1 MNSNMT
7 PPNSVITE
15 TVLNALIVDDEAE
28 LRKSV
33 ISILQTAIP
42 NYRFNI
48 DEASNGREALE
59 KYKTG
64 DWDLVLMDVRM
75 PEMNGLEALNAIKA
89 HDPRTFVV
97 LMTAHANVQ
106 DAISAVK
113 EGAYDYLEKP
123 VQPQRLIEI
132 VRRAQEASEMVSRLA
147 ISNPI
152 FDDDIESE
160 FVGTSKKMTDVFDLI
175 HRLCKVDTTVLVRGE
190 NGTGKELVAKAIHFN
205 SPRKNGS
212 MVAINCGAIPESL
225 MESELFGHEKGAFTG
240 AHERK
245 IGKFQLAN
253 NGTIFLDEVAELKP
267 EMQVKLLRVLQER
280 KFTPVGSSRE
290 VKTDA
295 RIIAATNRNLEKM
308 IEDGTFR
315 EDLFYR
321 LNVMPIFL
329 PPLRERADDIGE
341 LASYIMKRF
350 NKSHAR
356 KLEGLTPEALE
367 ILKRYRWPGNIRE
380 LENVIERAFIVENG
394 DEITAASLPDNV
406 VNSPSPS
413 TANSQ
418 TNASAKSGA
427 NYGPNA
433 GVQSHDANR
442 EFSKDAG
449 GPMDYESF
457 KEQAERDFIVSALK
471 ANKGK
476 INKTVAEANIPKNT
490 LLRKI
495 KKYGINVRDY
505 TGE

>member
-1 MNSNMT
+1 
-7 PPNSVITE
+7 
-15 TVLNALIVDDEAE
+15 VLTNLLKLLIVDDEAE

-33 ISILQTAIP
+33 ISILKNAMPDFQFDIA
-42 NYRFNI
+42 
-48 DEASNGREALE
+48 EAGDGAEALA

-75 PEMNGLEALNAIKA
+75 PNMTGLEALRAIKE

-97 LMTAHANVQ
+97 LMTAHSNVQ

-113 EGAYDYLEKP
+113 EGAYDYIEKP
-123 VQPQRLIEI
+123 VQPEKLVELVTRCFDA
-132 VRRAQEASEMVSRLA
+132 REMVSRLA

-160 FVGTSKKMTDVFDLI
+160 FVGTSKKMRDVFDLI
-175 HRLCKVDTTVLVRGE
+175 HRLCKVDTTVLIRGE
-190 NGTGKELVAKAIHFN
+190 NGTGKELVARAIHYN
-205 SPRKNGS
+205 SPRKSGQ
-212 MVAINCGAIPESL
+212 MIAVNCGAIPDAL

-240 AHERK
+240 AHERR

-253 NGTIFLDEVAELKP
+253 NGTIFLDEIGELKP
-267 EMQVKLLRVLQER
+267 DMQVKLLRVLQER
-280 KFTPVGSSRE
+280 RFTPVGSSRE

-341 LASYIMKRF
+341 LSDFFIKRF
-350 NKSHAR
+350 SKSHAR
-356 KLEGLTPEALE
+356 TITALTDEALQ
-367 ILKRYRWPGNIRE
+367 ILKSYRWPGNIRE
-380 LENVIERAFIVENG
+380 LENAIERAFIVENSNR
-394 DEITAASLPDNV
+394 ITPASLPENILRK
-406 VNSPSPS
+406 
-413 TANSQ
+413 
-418 TNASAKSGA
+418 SAES
-427 NYGPNA
+427 PNA
-433 GVQSHDANR
+433 ILGASRAQALS
-442 EFSKDAG
+442 
-449 GPMDYESF
+449 GPLDYEQF
-457 KEQAERDFIVSALK
+457 KEQAEKDFIVSALR
-471 ANKGK
+471 ANKGR

-495 KKYGINVRDY
+495 KKYGINVREFS
-505 TGE
+505 GE